1 MTNGRYRPFFA
12 SLLFASAIALPLVAD
27 DYVKCPAL
35 EQPMLKVPEITR
47 DASSSSLQAV
57 LTVSDQE
64 RVIWF
69 NTATPNFCASQRLR
83 FFTGY
88 SPVHPNERWP
98 SSTGAAEPLP
108 GPTLR
113 ARVGDTVQIT
123 FLNQINVKNLPN
135 SQYFDRDSCD
145 DVIGIYPSGGTINDT
160 YPNCFHGSS
169 TANVHFHG
177 THTSPSSTGD
187 NVLLQIRPSPRADG
201 GKGGPVVTEASVHDA
216 FRTFFQ
222 QCRAKIA
229 TVPSQW
235 PHVWK
240 DLPLSYRA
248 KQKELLEAYD
258 AKNPSEM
265 LWHQNMTAI
274 EAGQWPQ
281 YYIGAYPI
289 CYQLPEYKRPAA
301 SNEELHMGQS
311 PGTQW
316 YHMHKHGSTTL
327 NINNGLIGAFIIE
340 GKYDDQLNDFYKA
353 TADHKNWGLDQQVL
367 VIQELGVQPNMERS
381 KRAGAGLFSVNGRR
395 EPTVAM
401 KPGQAQ
407 MWRFVNGSARSGA
420 YFVAPTT
427 GGLQWVQIA
436 QDGVQL
442 NVANYAP
449 PAAGAASNT
458 FFMAPGNRVDLLVR
472 VPKDTPGGTKIPIQV
487 VNVLEPKEEP
497 GGSAP
502 NPVVT
507 LFSVVVSPADPA
519 KDPAPEMG
527 FITKEKFPT
536 FPEYLAD
543 IDPATIHVRRELTF
557 NSTAR
562 SKGANHTING
572 KKFGDVID
580 QSMLLNTNEEWK
592 IINTTS
598 DASGS
603 PGAIMHPFHIHINPF
618 QIVEVFD
625 PWDSRY
631 VFDQATYDATKV
643 CNINTKDPSTWH
655 ACKLTALSPP
665 FVWWDTFAM
674 PGGKQVNGVVI
685 PGYFVMRSPFDDYTG
700 QYVLHCHILA
710 HEDRGMMELIEVVPN
725 ESVWKHH

>member
-1 MTNGRYRPFFA
+1 
-12 SLLFASAIALPLVAD
+12 
-27 DYVKCPAL
+27 VKCPAL
-35 EQPMLKVPEITR
+35 EQPMLKVPELTR
-47 DASSSSLQAV
+47 DPSTNSLQAV

-69 NTATPNFCASQRLR
+69 NTATPIFCASQHLR
-83 FFTGY
+83 YFSGY
-88 SPVHPNERWP
+88 SVVHPEERWP
-98 SSTGAAEPLP
+98 ATNEPLP

-123 FLNQINVKNLPN
+123 FLNQINVKNLPD
-135 SQYFDRDSCD
+135 SQYWDRDACD
-145 DVIGIYPSGGTINDT
+145 NVIGVYPSNGATINDT

-187 NVLLQIRPSPRADG
+187 NVLLQIRPSPRLNG
-201 GKGGPVVTEASVHDA
+201 GKGGPAVTEASVHAA

-235 PHVWK
+235 PYVWK
-240 DLPLSYRA
+240 NLPLTYRE

-265 LWHQNMTAI
+265 LWHQNEKAI
-274 EAGQWPQ
+274 DAGAWPQ

-289 CYQLPEYKRPAA
+289 CYQLPEYKRPAG

-340 GKYDDQLNDFYKA
+340 GKYDDQLNAFYKT
-353 TADHKNWGLDQQVL
+353 TADHKNWDLRQQVM
-367 VIQELGVQPNMERS
+367 VIQELGVQPKMEHNQGP
-381 KRAGAGLFSVNGRR
+381 GARPFSVNGRR

-401 KPGQAQ
+401 RPGEVQ
-407 MWRFVNGSARSGA
+407 MWRIVNGSSRSGA
-420 YFVAPTT
+420 YFVAPAAA
-427 GGLQWVQIA
+427 GLQWVQIA

-449 PAAGAASNT
+449 PAAGAPGSD
-458 FFMAPGNRVDLLVR
+458 FMMAAGNRVDLLVR
-472 VPKDTPGGTKIPIQV
+472 VPKDTPAGTKIPIKV
-487 VNVLEPKEEP
+487 VNVVEPTERP
-497 GGSAP
+497 GGSNP
-502 NPVVT
+502 NPADT
-507 LFSVVVSPADPA
+507 LFSVVVDATNPPE
-519 KDPAPEMG
+519 PEMG
-527 FITKEKFPT
+527 FITKNEFPT

-543 IDPATIHVRRELTF
+543 IDPATIHLRRELTF
-557 NSTAR
+557 HSGPR

-592 IINTTS
+592 IINTS
-598 DASGS
+598 SNDKNASQA
-603 PGAIMHPFHIHINPF
+603 PIMHPFHIHINPF
-618 QIVEVFD
+618 QVVEVFD
-625 PWDSRY
+625 PWDARY
-631 VFDQATYDATKV
+631 VFDQTTFDDTKV

-674 PGGKQVNGVVI
+674 PAGKQVNGVVI
-685 PGYFVMRSPFDDYTG
+685 PGYFRMRSDFADYTG

-725 ESVWKHH
+725 ESIWKHH